1 MRANER
7 ITENTL
13 EIIRKTINEADGNEV
28 MFCGRLDTK
37 GMIES
42 VIIAARGNEEAVPA
56 IESFIEKGEAVIHNH
71 PDSVLKPSNA
81 DLRIASILG
90 SQGIGFIIID
100 NTAENIYVVAEPL
113 VTRKKKKIR
122 TDKLADKISPDGA
135 LSKLFEYYEPRDSQ
149 IEMLISVAECLNNEN
164 MLIAEAGTGVGKSI
178 AYLLPAFQQVINND
192 ERVVISTNTINL
204 QHQLLEK
211 DIPLVKSIL
220 KTDKKAALIK
230 GRSNY
235 LCLKKYY
242 EYINENSLF
251 REGEDKGISLIREW
265 ASVTETGDKAD
276 LPVVP
281 DYTVWNDICSESDY
295 CLGLYCQY
303 REKCFVIKARKNAS
317 TASILVVNH
326 HLLFSDLAAR
336 SSGAGFNGTAVL
348 PAFKHVVFDEAHNIE
363 TAATSY
369 FSMMLSKGYILK
381 TFKKLYSRY
390 RGKVSGLYRFLEAS
404 AIQNQARV
412 SELPQMISDTIGVYD
427 LLEIEAEK
435 KISERQNIK
444 IEKSLFFDDIYSALL
459 AFKKNLIKVYNLL
472 DDISQE
478 IDIPP
483 DEDSRI
489 YELALIKGKIKGLIS
504 TAEIILDADEDYVS
518 WIEKGKSTVFTLTP
532 LDVSKVLRDT
542 VYEKISSIIFTSATL
557 SIRESFDFWK
567 KRIGLTFQNREIT
580 EKIFKSPFDYRKK
593 VLLAV
598 PTDIKDPSDPLYT
611 SELAAFALNIIKIS
625 EGGALLLFTSYSML
639 MDVYSRIKE
648 DIINSGITI
657 LRQGEFDRF
666 RIQKIFNEDK
676 KSVLLATDSF
686 WEGID
691 SPGETLKIVI
701 ICRLPFKV
709 PSDPVIQS
717 RLEKIEKEGGNPFA
731 DYSLPEAVIR
741 LRQGFGRLM
750 RRKTDTGIVIVTDN
764 RIVKKSYGQVF
775 IASLP
780 ETSKCISDMG
790 QIEEKIESFLYS

>member
-1 MRANER
+1 M
-7 ITENTL
+7 
-13 EIIRKTINEADGNEV
+13 
-28 MFCGRLDTK
+28 
-37 GMIES
+37 
-42 VIIAARGNEEAVPA
+42 
-56 IESFIEKGEAVIHNH
+56 
-71 PDSVLKPSNA
+71 
-81 DLRIASILG
+81 
-90 SQGIGFIIID
+90 
-100 NTAENIYVVAEPL
+100 
-113 VTRKKKKIR
+113 
-122 TDKLADKISPDGA
+122 
-135 LSKLFEYYEPRDSQ
+135 
-149 IEMLISVAECLNNEN
+149 
-164 MLIAEAGTGVGKSI
+164 
-178 AYLLPAFQQVINND
+178 
-192 ERVVISTNTINL
+192 
-204 QHQLLEK
+204 
-211 DIPLVKSIL
+211 
-220 KTDKKAALIK
+220 
-230 GRSNY
+230 
-235 LCLKKYY
+235 
-242 EYINENSLF
+242 
-251 REGEDKGISLIREW
+251 
-265 ASVTETGDKAD
+265 
-276 LPVVP
+276 
-281 DYTVWNDICSESDY
+281 
-295 CLGLYCQY
+295 
-303 REKCFVIKARKNAS
+303 
-317 TASILVVNH
+317 
-326 HLLFSDLAAR
+326 
-336 SSGAGFNGTAVL
+336 
-348 PAFKHVVFDEAHNIE
+348 
-363 TAATSY
+363 
-369 FSMMLSKGYILK
+369 
-381 TFKKLYSRY
+381 
-390 RGKVSGLYRFLEAS
+390 
-404 AIQNQARV
+404 
-412 SELPQMISDTIGVYD
+412 
-427 LLEIEAEK
+427 
-435 KISERQNIK
+435 
-444 IEKSLFFDDIYSALL
+444 
-459 AFKKNLIKVYNLL
+459 
-472 DDISQE
+472 
-478 IDIPP
+478 
-483 DEDSRI
+483 
-489 YELALIKGKIKGLIS
+489 IS

-717 RLEKIEKEGGNPFA
+717 RLEKIEKEGENPFA
-731 DYSLPEAVIR
+731 DYSLHEAVIR

>member
-1 MRANER
+1 MRSNER
-7 ITENTL
+7 ITELTL
-13 EIIRKTINEADGNEV
+13 EIIRKSIIEADGNEV
-28 MFCGRLDTK
+28 MFCGRLDAK
-37 GMIES
+37 GKIES

-56 IESFIEKGEAVIHNH
+56 IESFIEKGEVVIHNH
-71 PDSVLKPSNA
+71 PDGVLKPSNA

-90 SQGIGFIIID
+90 AQGIGFVIID
-100 NTAENIYVVAEPL
+100 NSAENIYVVAEP
-113 VTRKKKKIR
+113 VVSKKRKKIR
-122 TDKLADKISPDGA
+122 TDKLADKISPDGI
-135 LSKLFEYYEPRDSQ
+135 LSKIFDFYEPRDSQ
-149 IEMLISVAECLNNEN
+149 IEMLVSVAECFNNEN

-211 DIPLVKSIL
+211 DIPLAKSIL
-220 KTDKKAALIK
+220 KTDKKAALVK

-235 LCLKKYY
+235 LCLRKYY

-251 REGEDKGISLIREW
+251 SEGEDKGIALIREW
-265 ASVTETGDKAD
+265 AAVTETGDKAD
-276 LPVVP
+276 LPAVP
-281 DYTVWNDICSESDY
+281 DYSIWNDICSESDY
-295 CLGLYCQY
+295 CLGLYCQH
-303 REKCFVIKARKNAS
+303 REKCFVIKARKNAA

-348 PAFKHVVFDEAHNIE
+348 PVFKHAIFDEAHNME
-363 TAATSY
+363 AAATSY
-369 FSMMLSKGYILK
+369 FSMILSKGYLLK
-381 TFKKLYSRY
+381 TFKKIYSRY
-390 RGKVSGLYRFLEAS
+390 RGKVSGLYLFLE
-404 AIQNQARV
+404 INTTLHQNKVA
-412 SELPQMISDTIGVYD
+412 ELPKLISDTLALYD
-427 LLEIEAEK
+427 LLESEADK
-435 KISERQNIK
+435 KLTDRQNIK

-459 AFKKNLIKVYNLL
+459 AFKKNLLKIYNLL
-472 DDISQE
+472 DDISE
-478 IDIPP
+478 ELDISP
-483 DEDSRI
+483 DDDSRI
-489 YELALIKGKIKGLIS
+489 YELALVKGKIKGLIS
-504 TAEIILDADEDYVS
+504 TSEIILDADDDYVS
-518 WIEKGKSTVFTLTP
+518 WIEKNKNISFTLTP
-532 LDVSKVLRDT
+532 LDVSKVLKET
-542 VYEKISSIIFTSATL
+542 VYDKINTIVFTSATL
-557 SIRESFDFWK
+557 SIRQSFDFWK
-567 KRIGLTFQNREIT
+567 KRIGLYSHNREIT
-580 EKIFKSPFDYRKK
+580 EKIFNSPFNYKK
-593 VLLAV
+593 QVLFAV

-611 SELAAFALNIIKIS
+611 SELSSFALNIIKIS
-625 EGGALLLFTSYSML
+625 EGGALVLFTSYSML
-639 MDVYSRIKE
+639 MDVYNKIKE
-648 DIINSGITI
+648 DVINNGITI

-717 RLEKIEKEGGNPFA
+717 RLEKIKNEGGNPFS

-775 IASLP
+775 ITSLP
-780 ETSKCISDMG
+780 ETAKYFGEIR
-790 QIEEKIESFLYS
+790 QIEEKVESFFYS